1 MLCLYER
8 KSLDADKLK
17 FCFKFSHAID
27 IKENRVNIVR
37 FEFP

>member
-1 MLCLYER
+1 MLCLYETI
-8 KSLDADKLK
+8 SLDADKLK
-17 FCFKFSHAID
+17 FCFRLSHAID